1 MISISRDVWNSLNP
15 GLRVSWVRD
24 TNNGL
29 SRVQA
34 LPSGDLEMLLQQHP
48 MVSGMGRAPSFG
60 MGKLESMELPD
71 AVAAVVRTI
80 LLLLSPQRILQ
91 SACKPLQVPGS
102 AATD

>member
-1 MISISRDVWNSLNP
+1 MRL
-15 GLRVSWVRD
+15 
-24 TNNGL
+24 
-29 SRVQA
+29 QA

-80 LLLLSPQRILQ
+80 LLLLPQHGHTNQ
-91 SACKPLQVPGS
+91 QVLAGPRTWPGF
-102 AATD
+102 AAME